1 MVEFLNPIQ
10 LQIDRQAE
18 DRSHRLGQTK
28 PVTVIRLVTRG
39 TVDEDI
45 LSIAERK
52 LALDAAVLS
61 GCTAQ
66 ACGGLEALDEGSVQ
80 AELMRRLLESSGGPP
95 AVGLS
100 S

>member
-1 MVEFLNPIQ
+1 MGA

-18 DRSHRLGQTK
+18 DRSHRLGQTR

-45 LSIAERK
+45 LAIAERK

-61 GCTAQ
+61 GCTAEV
-66 ACGGLEALDEGSVQ
+66 GGDGSLAVDEGSVQ
-80 AELMRRLLESSGGPP
+80 AELMRRILERG
-95 AVGLS
+95 A
-100 S
+100 